1 MIRIHH
7 KVRKATVLGPGV
19 RYVVWVQGC
28 MQRCPGCVSPQAQPL
43 DGGTEMPV
51 DALVEDI
58 LSTDGIEGITI
69 SGGEPFLQ
77 AAALVRLIDAL
88 RARRDLGVIVYTGC
102 LLEDLQSD
110 EPAGAAELLMRIDL
124 LIDGPY
130 VDELNDDGALRGSSN
145 QRVIPLTKR
154 YTGAVADYGVPGGR
168 KTELMFT
175 ADGFFLT
182 GVPSVAT
189 RRLIRMSRGEVD
201 EA

>member
-7 KVRKATVLGPGV
+7 RARKVSVLGPGI

-28 MQRCPGCVSPQAQPL
+28 MKRCPGCVSPEAQPL
-43 DGGTEMPV
+43 EGGTELAV
-51 DALVEDI
+51 DALAEEI
-58 LSTDGIEGITI
+58 LSVEGIEGITI

-77 AAALVRLIDAL
+77 AGALVRLIDAI
-88 RARRDLGVIVYTGC
+88 RSRRDLGVIVYTGC
-102 LLEDLQSD
+102 LLEELQTD
-110 EPAGAAELLMRIDL
+110 RPAGAKELLSRIDL

-145 QRVIPLTKR
+145 QRAIPLTDR
-154 YTGAVADYGVPGGR
+154 YRAAAADYGVPGGR

-182 GVPSVAT
+182 GVPSKAT
-189 RRLIRMSRGEVD
+189 QQLIRMSRGEGED
-201 EA
+201 T